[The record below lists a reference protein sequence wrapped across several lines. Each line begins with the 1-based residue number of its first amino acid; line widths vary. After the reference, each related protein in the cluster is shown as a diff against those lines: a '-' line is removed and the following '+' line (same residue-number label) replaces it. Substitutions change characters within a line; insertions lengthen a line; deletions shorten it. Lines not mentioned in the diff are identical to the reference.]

1 MRRYAYAVYSN
12 LYHLLFLFVSQNF
25 SSKTLKK
32 TRKFVIDGVEV
43 SVTTSKIIG
52 EDEKKDEEMRFLRYV
67 FDSRVPDQII
77 SQIRVQYVQY
87 VIISFPNSH

>member
-1 MRRYAYAVYSN
+1 MC
-12 LYHLLFLFVSQNF
+12 LYLTDLPCSFSDFQNF

-52 EDEKKDEEMRFLRYV
+52 DDEKKDEEMRFLRCVVDY
-67 FDSRVPDQII
+67 SSSI
-77 SQIRVQYVQY
+77 
-87 VIISFPNSH
+87 